1 MSAPPDSRLA
11 RAAHGGSAT
20 STRRMQSDR
29 DAALAEQV
37 ALISQLA
44 YRNSAYEEGT
54 TYQAATI
61 DVLHAMSG
69 SPGDPQPVSDLI
81 SVRARSSSA
90 RSRPLGRNYFLTCVK
105 RLTQEYALA
114 AQG

>member
-11 RAAHGGSAT
+11 DPEQAHGGSAT

-29 DAALAEQV
+29 DAALTEQA

-44 YRNSAYEEGT
+44 YRDSAYEEGT
-54 TYQAATI
+54 AYQATTI
-61 DVLHAMSG
+61 DVLHAMSD

-81 SVRARSSSA
+81 GVRARSSAA
-90 RSRPLGRNYFLTCVK
+90 RSRPLGRNIFELV
-105 RLTQEYALA
+105 
-114 AQG
+114 